1 MKRIWVV
8 LFVIG
13 LSMSAFSQ
21 AKMFINKN
29 NGTTD
34 SLLLSDFKSISYK
47 SGSSTPAAR
56 TDLVQVDGG
65 TFQMGSN
72 EPTDNAF
79 PPHSVTLSAYYI
91 DKTEITYE
99 QWAYVRS
106 WGLTHGYTDLQAGK
120 NGSTGTGTNHPATY
134 VSWYDVVKWCNAR
147 SEMNGLT
154 PVYYTRSTNTI
165 NEVYRTGELAL
176 DYKNAVEWNTNGYRL
191 PTEAEWEF
199 AARGGTKSL
208 GYIYSGSH
216 TVGLVAWYPFNAS
229 FITHPVSTKGAN
241 ELGLYDMS
249 GNVWEWCWDWHD
261 NYSALAQTD
270 PKGPA
275 SAQTYRVL
283 RGGSFSDG
291 YGVDGGS
298 RVGYRNSME
307 PNFQMERN
315 GFRCVRR

>member
-1 MKRIWVV
+1 MKRIWFV
-8 LFVIG
+8 LLVIG

-21 AKMFINKN
+21 AKMFINKF

-47 SGSSTPAAR
+47 SGSSTPNAPS
-56 TDLVQVDGG
+56 DLIQVAGG
-65 TFQMGSN
+65 TFQMGIN
-72 EPTDNAF
+72 VPANFAN
-79 PPHSVTLSAYYI
+79 PPHPVTLSAFYI

-106 WGLTHGYTDLQAGK
+106 WALTHGYTDLPV
-120 NGSTGTGTNHPATY
+120 GSGATPVTGPNFPVTY

-165 NEVYRTGELAL
+165 NEVYRTGELDL

-216 TVGLVAWYPFNAS
+216 FIDIVAWYSGNAVLKV
-229 FITHPVSTKGAN
+229 HPVSTKGAN
-241 ELGLYDMS
+241 ELGIYDMS
-249 GNVWEWCWDWHD
+249 GNVREWCWDWAAD
-261 NYSALAQTD
+261 YSSTAVTD

-275 SAQTYRVL
+275 SVQQYREL
-283 RGGSFSDG
+283 RGGSFDG
-291 YGVDGGS
+291 DASSCLAGS
-298 RVGYRNSME
+298 RYDMSPSF
-307 PNFQMERN
+307 PNPSV

>member
-1 MKRIWVV
+1 MKRIWFV
-8 LFVIG
+8 LLVIG
-13 LSMSAFSQ
+13 LSMSAYSQ

-47 SGSSTPAAR
+47 TGSSTQTAP
-56 TDLVQVDGG
+56 TNLVQVVGG

-72 EPTDNAF
+72 EQSDNAS
-79 PPHSVTLSAYYI
+79 PPHSVTLSPYYI

-99 QWAYVRS
+99 QWMYVRA
-106 WGLTHGYTDLQAGK
+106 WGLTHGYTDLRAG
-120 NGSTGTGTNHPATY
+120 NLYSLPLTGPNLPVTA
-134 VSWYDVVKWCNAR
+134 VSWYDAVKWCNAR
-147 SEMNGLT
+147 SEMDGLT
-154 PVYYTRSTNTI
+154 PVYYTRSINTI
-165 NEVYRTGELAL
+165 SDVYRTGELDL

-216 TVGLVAWYPFNAS
+216 AVSIVAWYPGNS
-229 FITHPVSTKGAN
+229 GGIVHTVSTKVAN

-249 GNVWEWCWDWHD
+249 GNASEWCWDWHAEF
-261 NYSALAQTD
+261 SSTAVTD

-275 SAQTYRVL
+275 SAQTYRVV
-283 RGGSFSDG
+283 RGGSFQGDAN
-291 YGVDGGS
+291 GV
-298 RVGYRNSME
+298 RVGSRNSME
-307 PNFQMERN
+307 PAIPMAYI